1 MAVEP
6 IPSLEFGSHHLLG
19 MNLVGTVAIP
29 SPFPATAKIFVV
41 RYPVPSAA
49 KPGEVNHKFF
59 LKIVETINPSHVIT
73 RIVDPEQVR
82 AIKWFPKPAAA
93 GAVVEPAIKTGDQLR
108 AEVAGL
114 NWSKAGKDPL
124 SSYEQPLHPEETAVV
139 YVHETTPV
147 LLRHEQTVP
156 AAVSLAASPAM
167 LAAACPHGK

>member
-6 IPSLEFGSHHLLG
+6 IPSLEFSSHHLLG
-19 MNLVGTVAIP
+19 MNLVGTVPIP
-29 SPFPATAKIFVV
+29 SPFPATAKVFVV
-41 RYPVPSAA
+41 RYPLPAGAKAGAA
-49 KPGEVNHKFF
+49 KPRDF
-59 LKIVETINPSHVIT
+59 LKLVETINPNHVIT

-93 GAVVEPAIKTGDQLR
+93 GAAVEPVLKSGDQLR
-108 AEVAGL
+108 AEIAGL
-114 NWSKAGKDPL
+114 DWSKAGKDPL
-124 SSYEQPLHPEETAVV
+124 SSYEQPLHPEETGVV
-139 YVHETTPV
+139 YVHEAAPV